1 MAFNPMKLMELKNLR
16 NRFAQNHPKFV
27 KFMSDL
33 ASSQIEEG
41 TILEVTVKKPDGR
54 TMVSNIKVTASDLEM
69 LQAIKQ
75 IFRGKK
81 PLSTSGRLLDTR
93 YSSRYCVTVFPV
105 IFRKRRQ
112 QTSRDRCTCSPSFS
126 SEITDSYHYSDA
138 FLTIEAPFYFL
149 LGLLAVY
156 RTSIQSMQNGRTP
169 FAWFGAVA
177 LLIPVYYRMM
187 MKPVKTV

>member
-1 MAFNPMKLMELKNLR
+1 MDA
-16 NRFAQNHPKFV
+16 
-27 KFMSDL
+27 
-33 ASSQIEEG
+33 
-41 TILEVTVKKPDGR
+41 
-54 TMVSNIKVTASDLEM
+54 
-69 LQAIKQ
+69 
-75 IFRGKK
+75 
-81 PLSTSGRLLDTR
+81 R

-126 SEITDSYHYSDA
+126 SEI
-138 FLTIEAPFYFL
+138 EAPFYFL

-156 RTSIQSMQNGRTP
+156 RTSIQSMQNGRAP
-169 FAWFGAVA
+169 FAACMVELVMRLAATVWLSRFLGYTAVCIASPLAWFGAIA

>member
-1 MAFNPMKLMELKNLR
+1 M
-16 NRFAQNHPKFV
+16 
-27 KFMSDL
+27 
-33 ASSQIEEG
+33 
-41 TILEVTVKKPDGR
+41 
-54 TMVSNIKVTASDLEM
+54 
-69 LQAIKQ
+69 
-75 IFRGKK
+75 
-81 PLSTSGRLLDTR
+81 DTR

-126 SEITDSYHYSDA
+126 SEITDSSHYSDA

>member
-16 NRFAQNHPKFV
+16 DRFAQNHPKFV

-54 TMVSNIKVTASDLEM
+54 TMVSNIKVTARILKCCRQSNRCN
-69 LQAIKQ
+69 
-75 IFRGKK
+75 IFFVAKSRFRRAAGFW
-81 PLSTSGRLLDTR
+81 THR

-156 RTSIQSMQNGRTP
+156 RTSIQSMRTDAHRLP
-169 FAWFGAVA
+169 HA
-177 LLIPVYYRMM
+177 
-187 MKPVKTV
+187 

>member
-1 MAFNPMKLMELKNLR
+1 MDA
-16 NRFAQNHPKFV
+16 
-27 KFMSDL
+27 
-33 ASSQIEEG
+33 
-41 TILEVTVKKPDGR
+41 
-54 TMVSNIKVTASDLEM
+54 
-69 LQAIKQ
+69 
-75 IFRGKK
+75 
-81 PLSTSGRLLDTR
+81 R

-138 FLTIEAPFYFL
+138 FLNFL

-156 RTSIQSMQNGRTP
+156 RTSIQSMQNGRAP
-169 FAWFGAVA
+169 FAACMIELVMRLAATVWLSRFLGYTAVCIASPLAWFGAIA

>member
-1 MAFNPMKLMELKNLR
+1 MHLLTKLFER
-16 NRFAQNHPKFV
+16 NHGFLP
-27 KFMSDL
+27 
-33 ASSQIEEG
+33 
-41 TILEVTVKKPDGR
+41 
-54 TMVSNIKVTASDLEM
+54 
-69 LQAIKQ
+69 
-75 IFRGKK
+75 
-81 PLSTSGRLLDTR
+81 
-93 YSSRYCVTVFPV
+93 
-105 IFRKRRQ
+105 
-112 QTSRDRCTCSPSFS
+112 
-126 SEITDSYHYSDA
+126 YHYSDA

>member
-1 MAFNPMKLMELKNLR
+1 M
-16 NRFAQNHPKFV
+16 
-27 KFMSDL
+27 
-33 ASSQIEEG
+33 
-41 TILEVTVKKPDGR
+41 
-54 TMVSNIKVTASDLEM
+54 
-69 LQAIKQ
+69 
-75 IFRGKK
+75 
-81 PLSTSGRLLDTR
+81 DTR

-156 RTSIQSMQNGRTP
+156 RTSIQSMQNGRAP
-169 FAWFGAVA
+169 FAACMIELVMRLAATVWLSRFLGYTAACIASPVA
-177 LLIPVYYRMM
+177 WLFACFFLIPAYFVVFRRLQ
-187 MKPVKTV
+187 KEKQQEAAAKVQ

>member
-1 MAFNPMKLMELKNLR
+1 M
-16 NRFAQNHPKFV
+16 
-27 KFMSDL
+27 
-33 ASSQIEEG
+33 
-41 TILEVTVKKPDGR
+41 
-54 TMVSNIKVTASDLEM
+54 
-69 LQAIKQ
+69 
-75 IFRGKK
+75 
-81 PLSTSGRLLDTR
+81 DTR

-126 SEITDSYHYSDA
+126 SKITDSYHYSDA